1 MRRILTCLVA
11 SWILIFG
18 CGGLGSYSSV
28 IAAEEIKITLGEWS
42 PFMGEKLPHY
52 GVVPHIISEIFEK
65 GGVKVKYGF
74 YPWNRSEQYVKF
86 GEWHATAIWGK
97 TEEREKFYDFS
108 DVVYV
113 GETVLFY
120 HKDHPV
126 NWTGNLE
133 DLEGLTFGIKIGSA
147 PSVFLKEAEK
157 KGLVQLDI
165 GAKTTLISFYKILK
179 KRNHAFDETKAIGL
193 YVMNAHL
200 SPEQIALIG
209 YTETV
214 EQWKYRLM
222 FSKKLKE
229 NEGFRRIFNK
239 ELHEMKKSGR
249 YDEIWKAF
257 YKGQYNP

>member
-1 MRRILTCLVA
+1 MKKRDTYTKNFQA
-11 SWILIFG
+11 
-18 CGGLGSYSSV
+18 
-28 IAAEEIKITLGEWS
+28 TDN
-42 PFMGEKLPHY
+42 KLP
-52 GVVPHIISEIFEK
+52 S
-65 GGVKVKYGF
+65 
-74 YPWNRSEQYVKF
+74 
-86 GEWHATAIWGK
+86 
-97 TEEREKFYDFS
+97 
-108 DVVYV
+108 
-113 GETVLFY
+113 
-120 HKDHPV
+120 
-126 NWTGNLE
+126 
-133 DLEGLTFGIKIGSA
+133 
-147 PSVFLKEAEK
+147 KEAEK

-179 KRNHAFDETKAIGL
+179 KRNHAFDEAKAIGL